1 LSNPNY
7 LQHLKL
13 SFVFGRGA
21 AAIPSIK
28 LTMCDTYS
36 TRRALMLALWFSFL
50 TIQARFVPTSYDYSL
65 RILPQVEKNEQVHEE
80 GSTLTL
86 TCIEEAISLLFLFT
100 FLDNL
105 TDQKLRTETDNP
117 KWILPRSQVIKLISI
132 NYSISNVVTRT
143 RVFSSMKMV
152 G

>member
-1 LSNPNY
+1 LFNPNY

-36 TRRALMLALWFSFL
+36 TRGALMIGVLFSFL
-50 TIQARFVPTSYDYSL
+50 TIQARFVHNSYGFSL

-86 TCIEEAISLLFLFT
+86 ICIDEDVRT
-100 FLDNL
+100 KTDNL
-105 TDQKLRTETDNP
+105 
-117 KWILPRSQVIKLISI
+117 KWILPRSEVVKIISI

-143 RVFSSMKMV
+143 RVFSSWKIF

>member
-1 LSNPNY
+1 
-7 LQHLKL
+7 LKL

-36 TRRALMLALWFSFL
+36 TRGALMIGVLFSFL
-50 TIQARFVPTSYDYSL
+50 TIQIVQTSYYFSL

-86 TCIEEAISLLFLFT
+86 ICIDEDVRT
-100 FLDNL
+100 KTDNL
-105 TDQKLRTETDNP
+105 
-117 KWILPRSQVIKLISI
+117 KWILPRSEVVKIISI

-143 RVFSSMKMV
+143 RVFSSWKIF

>member
-1 LSNPNY
+1 LFNPNY

-36 TRRALMLALWFSFL
+36 TRRALMLGVLFSFL
-50 TIQARFVPTSYDYSL
+50 TIQIVQTSYYYSL

-86 TCIEEAISLLFLFT
+86 TCIEEDISILFFIT
-100 FLDNL
+100 YLDNL
-105 TDQKLRTETDNP
+105 TVQKLRTETDNP